1 MRLLTPLA
9 CSVIAATVLVVS
21 AAAAEPNVGELSV
34 EQGKGVV
41 MLDIRGSV
49 LGRLTTGT
57 LRVTDNTPRDRYTAL
72 VLGRKLTQERLDRRT
87 VLYRGQGLRFRM
99 VGGAY
104 RIIVRGTGIAVSAV
118 GRGVVLVQ
126 GERRLPG
133 EDAGVYSLDGVDC
146 GLEPEKCTP
155 LPDVLERFQL
165 GPAEEGSPRLLTIP

>member
-21 AAAAEPNVGELSV
+21 AAAAEPNVGALSI

-41 MLDIRGSV
+41 MLDLRGSV
-49 LGRLTTGT
+49 LGRLATGT
-57 LRVTDNTPRDRYTAL
+57 LRVTDHTPRDRYTAF
-72 VLGRKLTQERLDRRT
+72 VLGRKLTQERLGPRT

-99 VGGAY
+99 VGGGY

-118 GRGVVLVQ
+118 GRGVVQVQ
-126 GERRLPG
+126 GERKVPG

-146 GLEPEKCTP
+146 GLEPEQCTP
-155 LPDVLERFQL
+155 LPDVLERFVL
-165 GPAEEGSPRLLTIP
+165 GPPEEESPRAMTIP